1 MEESTSVFKNLT
13 VNSTGRRPLGR
24 SRRRRE
30 DANRIDLKEIGINSR
45 NWIDSAQDRD
55 YWRVLLNAALNCLG
69 STSHEVR

>member
-45 NWIDSAQDRD
+45 NWIDSAQ
-55 YWRVLLNAALNCLG
+55 N
-69 STSHEVR
+69 